1 MQIYGILL
9 NICGILLNNR
19 GKNREIRR
27 ISWNFVD
34 FSRKMRGKSFLFIPF
49 LSSTS
54 SWKTHFRG
62 RFRSFSVV
70 FAVIPGENQR
80 ISENFGEKWRISGK
94 SFRFLSFSFHF
105 ITLSFLFIPQPLDF
119 LPQMLNLTGYNKKVI
134 FLFGRT

>member
-49 LSSTS
+49 LSISFLKLLPVDPFS
-54 SWKTHFRG
+54 RSFPVVFG
-62 RFRSFSVV
+62 RFCGHSWRKSEKIREF
-70 FAVIPGENQR
+70 QR
-80 ISENFGEKWRISGK
+80 KSENIGDIFP
-94 SFRFLSFSFHF
+94 F
-105 ITLSFLFIPQPLDF
+105 SFLFFPLHYNFIPFYSSTPRF
-119 LPQMLNLTGYNKKVI
+119 SSPNVKSYWI
-134 FLFGRT
+134 